1 MFFTI
6 AIVMIVV
13 FAVTAGVA
21 VMMLLDAFDGR

>member
-6 AIVMIVV
+6 AIVGIVV
-13 FAVTAGVA
+13 FGVTAGVA